1 MTRSSRASDS
11 KRRWSR
17 RRSATRAISWF
28 RASSEVELAV
38 TSNENSEILN
48 DPQALLLL
56 EEEIFTAVKNRDASA
71 LERVLMDDFVYRS
84 PGSQEV
90 TKADFLKLSASF
102 PYKIVS
108 IWGEEMKVNV
118 YGNTAVMTGLQFAST
133 QTGEGKEETSAVMFT
148 DVFVKQK
155 GKWMLSLA
163 HAVDLPQIPDK
174 YLRKK

>member
-1 MTRSSRASDS
+1 MPQ
-11 KRRWSR
+11 
-17 RRSATRAISWF
+17 
-28 RASSEVELAV
+28 
-38 TSNENSEILN
+38 LN
-48 DPQALLLL
+48 LGVFLSLVGAALLMPTSTQMNKAKASENLPQTQQAIL
-56 EEEIFTAVKNRDASA
+56 QVEQEVFTAIKDQDTSA
-71 LERVLMDDFVYRS
+71 LERILTDDFVYRS

-118 YGNTAVMTGLQFAST
+118 YGNTAVTTGLQFAKT
-133 QTGEGKEETSAVMFT
+133 QTGDGKEETTVVMFT

-174 YLRKK
+174 YLQKK